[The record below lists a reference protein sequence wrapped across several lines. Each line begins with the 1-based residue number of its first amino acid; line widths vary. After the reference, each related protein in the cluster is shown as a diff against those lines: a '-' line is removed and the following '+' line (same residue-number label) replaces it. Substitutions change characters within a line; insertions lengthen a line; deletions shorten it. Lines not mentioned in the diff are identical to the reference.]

1 MKWLWCCGG
10 MDWVRISWIKGLWRS
25 ISKYEG
31 GASMCMPMALFLG
44 EQHDWEHDTFIPIFK
59 EESVLRP
66 QFSFLQLLLPS

>member
-1 MKWLWCCGG
+1 
-10 MDWVRISWIKGLWRS
+10 
-25 ISKYEG
+25 
-31 GASMCMPMALFLG
+31 MCVPMALFLG